1 MMRYKFKVQGR
12 PWKRNGGPFRP
23 SRPGAV
29 QAGPG
34 GGIAQAASPLR
45 AKGRNGRY
53 AQGVVEP
60 GQLRE
65 RGNLPP
71 QSFFRRLPCGD
82 PHRSRARGSDAASS
96 GLP

>member
-12 PWKRNGGPFRP
+12 PWKRNGGAGTRRSLSPLPPRRGAGRP
-23 SRPGAV
+23 W
-29 QAGPG
+29 

-60 GQLRE
+60 G
-65 RGNLPP
+65 
-71 QSFFRRLPCGD
+71 
-82 PHRSRARGSDAASS
+82 
-96 GLP
+96 